1 MRLVFR
7 TRLPEARLRAAM
19 RRAAAGAVAALAK
32 RAEAHGMADVG
43 RLPATSMLP
52 AALRHSP
59 WRAGGGV
66 EDFAPPK
73 IDEN

>member
-19 RRAAAGAVAALAK
+19 RRAAAGAVAALAG
-32 RAEAHGMADVG
+32 RAESRGMAGVG
-43 RLPATSMLP
+43 QPPATSMLP
-52 AALRHSP
+52 AALRHIP
-59 WRAGGGV
+59 WRAGGGA